1 MADNVTLPLKGQ
13 GDVTARTATEDIT
26 GTHFQKVKLI
36 DGTAGS
42 TTALPLSGDLT
53 NGLDVDVT
61 RVSGSVAVTGTFWQT
76 TQPVSGTFWQA
87 TQPVSGTFWQT
98 TQPVSIATMPS
109 TPVTGTFWQTTQPVS
124 LATAPSTPVTG
135 TFWQATQPVSLA
147 TAPSTPVTGTFW
159 QATQPVS
166 GTFWQATQP
175 VSLAT
180 APSTPV
186 TGTFWQATQP
196 VSGTF
201 WQTTQPV
208 SGTVNPTTSNRS
220 DTYSATGN
228 GVTVDVSATPLKSFA
243 VQVIGTGAAASLW
256 DIRLEGSLDNVN
268 FTQILQ
274 HTNTTG
280 DGVVLYSGATL
291 YPSLYFRSRC
301 AGLTLGAATN
311 VVVKILGT

>member
-13 GDVTARTATEDIT
+13 GDVTARTATEDIA

-61 RVSGSVAVTGTFWQT
+61 RVSGTVAVSGTFWQT

-135 TFWQATQPVSLA
+135 TFWQATQPVS
-147 TAPSTPVTGTFW
+147 GTFW
-159 QATQPVS
+159 QT
-166 GTFWQATQP
+166 TQP

-228 GVTVDVSATPLKSFA
+228 GVTVDISATPLKGFA
-243 VQVIGTGAAASLW
+243 IQVIGTGAAASLW

-301 AGLTLGAATN
+301 AGLTLGSATN

>member
-61 RVSGSVAVTGTFWQT
+61 RVSGSVAVT
-76 TQPVSGTFWQA
+76 
-87 TQPVSGTFWQT
+87 
-98 TQPVSIATMPS
+98 
-109 TPVTGTFWQTTQPVS
+109 
-124 LATAPSTPVTG
+124 
-135 TFWQATQPVSLA
+135 
-147 TAPSTPVTGTFW
+147 
-159 QATQPVS
+159 

-256 DIRLEGSLDNVN
+256 DVRLEGSLDNVN

-280 DGVVLYSGATL
+280 DGVVLYSGASL

-301 AGLTLGAATN
+301 AGLTLGSATN